1 MIDCNIEKSSLEF
14 SVCLSN
20 TEKFFRTMQVSKFTV
35 LDNKNPI
42 SKSFYL
48 LKSFPGRRNN
58 DVYVAYNNSKSTD
71 NAASIILGNNYWAEA
86 WAKDNN
92 NRYIF
97 PLLENMENQ
106 RLISLRFGLNLIIYA
121 LTGNYKTDQ
130 VHIPEILKR
139 MDK

>member
-1 MIDCNIEKSSLEF
+1 
-14 SVCLSN
+14 
-20 TEKFFRTMQVSKFTV
+20 MQVSKLTV
-35 LDNKNPI
+35 LSNKNPI

-58 DVYVAYNNSKSTD
+58 IVYIAYNNSKSTD
-71 NAASIILGNNYWAEA
+71 NAVSIILGDNYWAEA
-86 WAKDNN
+86 WARDNN

-97 PLLENMENQ
+97 PLLENIENQ
-106 RLISLRFGLNLIIYA
+106 RLHSLRFGLNLIIYA

-139 MDK
+139 MGK